1 MHMKYGAHSSGM
13 GNTAVEARADLRR
26 QQEKAI
32 RGHRADVAR
41 ALAEGKPVP
50 AEVLADYPDLAPT
63 LPAAAP
69 AVPQPPPAVDT
80 SATARKEDSVTPLTP
95 ETLLVGDI
103 LISDAGL
110 CVVVE
115 LEQGGYVT
123 VRPLDGARFTPLA
136 PADLALFRKTGDK
149 DLKPALLRHLEQNAE
164 ARLADLQDRW
174 GYSRAM
180 GNTPETNP
188 LNRALKDLVDSG
200 LVTVFS
206 DDWGYATNPLIKRAA
221 SVAPATPP
229 APTGGNPKPL
239 GDVPV
244 TDETRYFGTELT
256 VTSHGELIQT
266 WLSRIYNLGT
276 VFECHNPNC
285 PHDPQATFRVPGDQ
299 VVSIDRLVDR
309 QLTPDAPLPQV
320 PPPPDTGA
328 DLTSLELGAVYRDF
342 LARQMSV
349 SASPSEA
356 ALQQYARA
364 ARDILNGHN
373 PAVTPEEFARFVRVR
388 LAGSAQGFALA
399 DVYTAF
405 TNGQDFTP
413 DQVRAMQ
420 AERAAHDAAHSPAPA
435 PTAQAP
441 ATHPLIATLEAR
453 IAEWGGTDGEITRV
467 IWQLY
472 SGDDA
477 RKTRQALMTALTG
490 VKTPVAQCGVSA
502 LERAYRAWKARQA
515 EQTAAPPAEPA
526 PHPQTPTCPVHQ
538 TTPEVPTQAAQLTQL
553 TLF

>member
-1 MHMKYGAHSSGM
+1 MSFMVFDIETRRDPVAIKVMIANRLAEMADPAASSPHTRSKAKALTNPETLAEFETFVERRGENKLKPEQRDRRDELRAAESRAQRAREAEEAKGDHPAPPPDRWLRGEVEPWQMTRAEMLSSDVMHMKYSAHSSGM
-13 GNTAVEARADLRR
+13 GNTAAEACANLRR

-32 RGHRADVAR
+32 RGHQADVAR

-63 LPAAAP
+63 LPTAAAP

-149 DLKPALLRHLEQNAE
+149 DLKPALLRHLEQNAK

-221 SVAPATPP
+221 PVAPETPP

-320 PPPPDTGA
+320 PPLPDTGA

-364 ARDILNGHN
+364 ARDILNGRN

-399 DVYTAF
+399 DL
-405 TNGQDFTP
+405 N
-413 DQVRAMQ
+413 
-420 AERAAHDAAHSPAPA
+420 
-435 PTAQAP
+435 
-441 ATHPLIATLEAR
+441 L
-453 IAEWGGTDGEITRV
+453 
-467 IWQLY
+467 
-472 SGDDA
+472 
-477 RKTRQALMTALTG
+477 
-490 VKTPVAQCGVSA
+490 
-502 LERAYRAWKARQA
+502 
-515 EQTAAPPAEPA
+515 
-526 PHPQTPTCPVHQ
+526 PHV
-538 TTPEVPTQAAQLTQL
+538 
-553 TLF
+553 